1 LLEAVSLQRAC
12 RSVRSK
18 ALRSELDHHH
28 LAASV
33 DQLLTGRRRRRP
45 RASQSGAMPRASGT
59 ARFEGRVKAVL
70 TVEDVGCAVNQAIDL
85 DDPALRVLL

>member
-1 LLEAVSLQRAC
+1 
-12 RSVRSK
+12 
-18 ALRSELDHHH
+18 
-28 LAASV
+28 
-33 DQLLTGRRRRRP
+33 
-45 RASQSGAMPRASGT
+45 MPRASGT